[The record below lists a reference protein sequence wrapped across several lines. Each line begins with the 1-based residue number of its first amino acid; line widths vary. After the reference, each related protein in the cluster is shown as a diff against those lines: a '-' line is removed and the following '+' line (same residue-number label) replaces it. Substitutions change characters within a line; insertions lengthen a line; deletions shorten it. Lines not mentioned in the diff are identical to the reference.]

1 MSKDQGHAEQDLT
14 LFSNKQLNPMYGF
27 PKLRAFGAATMRSTN
42 EARYIYIVVWYNV
55 YLSIFSVRRPLL
67 PHRRNI

>member
-14 LFSNKQLNPMYGF
+14 FFSNKQLNPIYEF
-27 PKLRAFGAATMRSTN
+27 PKRRALWAATMRSTN
-42 EARYIYIVVWYNV
+42 ESRYMYIVVSYNDDI
-55 YLSIFSVRRPLL
+55 SIFSVRRPLL

>member
-14 LFSNKQLNPMYGF
+14 FFSNEQLNLMYGF
-27 PKLRAFGAATMRSTN
+27 PKLRASGVATMRSTD
-42 EARYIYIVVWYNV
+42 ESLYIVVSYNV

>member
-27 PKLRAFGAATMRSTN
+27 PKLRAFGALTMRSTD
-42 EARYIYIVVWYNV
+42 ESLYIVVGYNV